1 MPLDYTAAVVNVKC
15 ILRLLVYPEY
25 IVYGTYYAY
34 ANNVAIMTGET
45 YGPGDFIRMLREE
58 RGLSLREAAKRS
70 GGLISHT
77 HIAELEKRPGA
88 WDRVTLS
95 TLEGLARAYDIDI
108 QELVAVTKRP
118 IDTYAALE
126 KLGARPVT
134 STMKVPILGTVSAGR
149 GETTVELEGE
159 LEVPEEVLRRY
170 RSYNLFALRVT
181 GDSMYCEDLPISIP
195 PGAYV
200 VAAADLAA
208 QPGDVVVAWHE
219 PTQTGFLKEWHPKR
233 GHQVLRSWNP
243 DVPPILIQPDDPID
257 IQGVVVNVTFN
268 PRQIRKERKGRG
280 R

>member
-1 MPLDYTAAVVNVKC
+1 MPTDYTHALVFVKC
-15 ILRLLVYPEY
+15 ILRPLVYPVH
-25 IVYGTYYAY
+25 IVYGAIYTYE
-34 ANNVAIMTGET
+34 NNVAVMTSET
-45 YGPGDFIRMLREE
+45 YGPGEYIRQLRES

-70 GGLISHT
+70 GGLVSHT

-108 QELVAVTKRP
+108 QELVALTKKPPRERG
-118 IDTYAALE
+118 ALE
-126 KLGARPVT
+126 RMGARPVT

-149 GETTVELEGE
+149 GETTVEPEGE

-170 RSYNLFALRVT
+170 RSYGLFALRVT

-208 QPGDVVVAWHE
+208 QPGDLVVAWHE
-219 PTQTGFLKEWHPKR
+219 PTQTGYLKEWRPKR
-233 GHQVLRSWNP
+233 EHQVLRSWNP
-243 DVPPILIQPDDPID
+243 DVPPILVQPDDEIAV
-257 IQGVVVNVTFN
+257 QGVVVNVTFD
-268 PRQIRKERKGRG
+268 PRRIRKERKGG
-280 R
+280 RR

>member
-1 MPLDYTAAVVNVKC
+1 MN
-15 ILRLLVYPEY
+15 E
-25 IVYGTYYAY
+25 
-34 ANNVAIMTGET
+34 E
-45 YGPGDFIRMLREE
+45 PGDAIKRRLRELGLSQAKFSRMVGKSPGWAAARFLPNVENMLRYLAYKEPETIDKILWALDWDLKEFADATRLEIVPVYAHKENFGTATLAAPSSGRYEYVGPPDDHLEE
-58 RGLSLREAAKRS
+58 M
-70 GGLISHT
+70 
-77 HIAELEKRPGA
+77 GA
-88 WDRVTLS
+88 
-95 TLEGLARAYDIDI
+95 
-108 QELVAVTKRP
+108 Q
-118 IDTYAALE
+118 
-126 KLGARPVT
+126 PVT

>member
-1 MPLDYTAAVVNVKC
+1 MT
-15 ILRLLVYPEY
+15 
-25 IVYGTYYAY
+25 
-34 ANNVAIMTGET
+34 NNVGSRRRKQVTFIKPPWAEKIFHRRRELNKSQEKVAADS
-45 YGPGDFIRMLREE
+45 GDVIYQTTVSRIE
-58 RGLSLREAAKRS
+58 RGIIHPVKNLSIEELYGLLR
-70 GGLISHT
+70 GLEWTPEEFTSAT
-77 HIAELEKRPGA
+77 GLEIPG
-88 WDRVTLS
+88 VEP
-95 TLEGLARAYDIDI
+95 LEMM
-108 QELVAVTKRP
+108 
-118 IDTYAALE
+118 
-126 KLGARPVT
+126 GARPVT

-219 PTQTGFLKEWHPKR
+219 PSQTGFLKEWHPKR

-268 PRQIRKERKGRG
+268 PRQIKKERKGG
-280 R
+280 RR